1 MKWIFMDLIL
11 TVHDLLTISRY
22 LENVKKINHS
32 GTLMIQ
38 KDKFIMK
45 SLCTC
50 NYFIWH
56 FCI

>member
-1 MKWIFMDLIL
+1 MDLIL
-11 TVHDLLTISRY
+11 TVHDLLTLSRC

-38 KDKFIMK
+38 KDEFIMK